1 VSVRLTRRRALA
13 AAAAVPLGIAAA
25 PGAHALAAPASD
37 DAQRR
42 SRASLAVALGIEQT
56 AVVAYEAIANSGR
69 LSGRATAVMR
79 QLLDDDRQHAQQL
92 VLALDAAGVK
102 PSIPPRRADVP
113 GLAAVHDD
121 ATAAR
126 FALALEGRSVGAY
139 MQAVRDLTDAN
150 VLRTVSG
157 AMGADGQHLVLLRE
171 LSGRPPV
178 PGAFER
184 GTHP

>member
-1 VSVRLTRRRALA
+1 VSARLTRRRVL
-13 AAAAVPLGIAAA
+13 AAAAVPVGLAAV
-25 PGAHALAAPASD
+25 PGARALAAPPSD
-37 DAQRR
+37 DAQKR
-42 SRASLAVALGIEQT
+42 SRASLAVALRIEQT

-92 VLALDAAGVK
+92 AIALDSAGVK
-102 PSIPPRRADVP
+102 PSIPPRRANVP

-121 ATAAR
+121 ATATR

-139 MQAVRDLTDAN
+139 MQAVRLLTDAN
-150 VLRTVSG
+150 VLRTVAG

-171 LSGRPPV
+171 LSGRPAV

>member
-1 VSVRLTRRRALA
+1 VSARLTRRRALA
-13 AAAAVPLGIAAA
+13 TAALPLGLAAA
-25 PGAHALAAPASD
+25 PGARALAAPASD

-42 SRASLAVALGIEQT
+42 SRASLAAALRIEQS

-69 LSGRATAVMR
+69 LSAKATTVMR

-92 VLALDAAGVK
+92 VLALQTAGEK
-102 PSIPPRRADVP
+102 PSTPPRRTDVP

-126 FALALEGRSVGAY
+126 FAIALEDRSVGAY

-157 AMGADGQHLVLLRE
+157 AMGTDGQHLVLLRE
-171 LSGRPPV
+171 LSGRPAV